1 MTITLRRK
9 LVGAAVAVA
18 TIGSLA
24 ACSSSGTDNASASGS
39 PSASAAAVKT
49 VRLGFFPNLTHAPAL
64 IGMQEGYFKDALK
77 PLGVSVTPTAFN
89 AGPDAV
95 TALFANQL
103 DISYIGPNP
112 TISAY
117 TQSKGEA
124 IKVISGAA
132 SGGAALVVAK
142 DINSAADLKGKTLA
156 TPQLGNTQ
164 DVALRYWLKEQGLSA
179 TTEGGGDVS
188 IKPQSNADGL
198 TAFSTGQ
205 IQGAWVPEPWV
216 SEYVAKGA
224 KVLVDEKSLW
234 PDGKF
239 VTTNIVVR
247 TEFLNEH
254 PDIVEAVLGGHVE
267 ALQEIKDD
275 PKDAKADV
283 QASLQSLTGS
293 TLDPQIID
301 SAWKQ
306 VEFTADP
313 LPSTLVTSAQHAVD
327 VGLLDQGEIDAAGGL
342 PGALYDLGPINKALA
357 AAGEPEVKQ

>member
-9 LVGAAVAVA
+9 LVSAAAAVAVV
-18 TIGSLA
+18 GSLA
-24 ACSSSGTDNASASGS
+24 ACSSGDAEQASASGS
-39 PSASAAAVKT
+39 PAASVKT

-64 IGMQEGYFKDALK
+64 IGLQEGYFKNALK
-77 PLGVSVTPTAFN
+77 DQGISVTPTAFN

-95 TALFANQL
+95 NALFADQL

-132 SGGAALVVAK
+132 SGGAALVVSK

-164 DVALRYWLKEQGLSA
+164 DVALRYWLKEQGLTA

-188 IKPQSNADGL
+188 IKPQANADGL

-224 KVLVDEKSLW
+224 KVLVNEKDLW

-247 TEFLNEH
+247 TKFLEEN
-254 PDIVEAVLGGHVE
+254 PDIVEAVLTGHVE
-267 ALQEIKDD
+267 ALQEIQDD
-275 PKDAKADV
+275 PAKAKADV

-293 TLDPQIID
+293 TLDENIIN

-306 VEFTADP
+306 VDFTADP
-313 LPSTLVTSAQHAVD
+313 LPSTLVSSAQHAVD
-327 VGLLDQGEIDAAGGL
+327 VGLLDEGEIDDAGGL
-342 PGALYDLGPINKALA
+342 PGTLYDLDPVNKALA
-357 AAGEPEVKQ
+357 KAGLPEVKQ